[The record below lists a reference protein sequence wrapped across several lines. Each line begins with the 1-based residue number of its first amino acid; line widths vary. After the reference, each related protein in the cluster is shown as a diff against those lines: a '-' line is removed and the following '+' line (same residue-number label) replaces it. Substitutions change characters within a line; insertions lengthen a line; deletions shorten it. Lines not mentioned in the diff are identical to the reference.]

1 MHVVKHK
8 LWMIRPR
15 LLLHR
20 TMLLS
25 RCRKQYRARVAAA
38 AVVVVVI
45 VPTKEEES
53 ARLIPTVDGDV
64 LLIGNVLLCD
74 YDEDAPE
81 KHGTKVVLYY

>member
-1 MHVVKHK
+1 MS
-8 LWMIRPR
+8 
-15 LLLHR
+15 
-20 TMLLS
+20 LS
-25 RCRKQYRARVAAA
+25 PCRKQYRVLVVAAA
-38 AVVVVVI
+38 AVI

-81 KHGTKVVLYY
+81 KLMEPKYYIISTNSPF